1 MSGAG
6 WMARQLLTMAD
17 GRAMRLEQPRY
28 NPRPPGVIREG
39 SATDEVLKL
48 LSAYPGRFFSY
59 AEIRAR
65 CRHRSHAALS
75 WGLIYLKRM
84 GLVQVVGDDARNPQ
98 YLRYR
103 IAKES

>member
-1 MSGAG
+1 MSGAH
-6 WMARQLLTMAD
+6 WMAGQLIRMAD
-17 GRAMRLEQPRY
+17 GRNAMPLEIPRY

-48 LSAYPGRFFSY
+48 LSAHPGRFFSY

-65 CRHRSHAALS
+65 CGHRSHAALS

-84 GLVQVVGDDARNPQ
+84 GVVQTSSDARNPQ
-98 YLRYR
+98 YARYR
-103 IAKES
+103 IVKE